1 MIQRGQ
7 LHQSPHSLHRVLCQQ
22 YSNYTCILSNA
33 PAIFCRY
40 IIVRKY
46 EPLFINRTVAASCQ
60 NFRVLPSCSHAL
72 FQRGQLRTATLA
84 SAFVSSS
91 YASNTLTTHAYSVM
105 LPLYF
110 VDTLLCVNMN
120 RFLLIALLVPAVKMS
135 AFYSHALQSRVLHR
149 GYALIQR
156 GQLHQSPHSLHRVLC
171 QQYSNYT
178 CILSNAPAIFCRY
191 IIVRKYEPLFINRTV
206 GASCQNFRVLHSA
219 YALIQ
224 YADNA
229 YCYTSLRIRFIVLCQ
244 QYSDYTC
251 ILSNA
256 PAIFCAYIIVRK

>member
-7 LHQSPHSLHRVLCQQ
+7 LHQSS
-22 YSNYTCILSNA
+22 
-33 PAIFCRY
+33 
-40 IIVRKY
+40 
-46 EPLFINRTVAASCQ
+46 
-60 NFRVLPSCSHAL
+60 
-72 FQRGQLRTATLA
+72 
-84 SAFVSSS
+84 
-91 YASNTLTTHAYSVM
+91 
-105 LPLYF
+105 
-110 VDTLLCVNMN
+110 
-120 RFLLIALLVPAVKMS
+120 
-135 AFYSHALQSRVLHR
+135 
-149 GYALIQR
+149 
-156 GQLHQSPHSLHRVLC
+156 HSLHRVLC

-256 PAIFCAYIIVRK
+256 PAIFCRYIIVRKYEPLFINRTVAASCQNFRVLHRGSALIQRGQLHQSPHSLHRVLCQQYSNYTCIISNAPAIFCRYIIVRKYEPLFINRTVGASCQNFRVLQSRVVSAS

>member
-1 MIQRGQ
+1 MNR
-7 LHQSPHSLHRVLCQQ
+7 
-22 YSNYTCILSNA
+22 
-33 PAIFCRY
+33 F
-40 IIVRKY
+40 
-46 EPLFINRTVAASCQ
+46 FINRTMGVSCQ
-60 NFRVLPSCSHAL
+60 NFRVLHRAYAL
-72 FQRGQLRTATLA
+72 IQRGQLRTATLA

-110 VDTLLCVNMN
+110 VHTLLCVNMN
-120 RFLLIALLVPAVKMS
+120 RF
-135 AFYSHALQSRVLHR
+135 
-149 GYALIQR
+149 
-156 GQLHQSPHSLHRVLC
+156 
-171 QQYSNYT
+171 
-178 CILSNAPAIFCRY
+178 
-191 IIVRKYEPLFINRTV
+191 FINRTIGV
-206 GASCQNFRVLHSA
+206 SCQNFRVLHSA

-256 PAIFCAYIIVRK
+256 PAIFCAYIIVRKYEPFFY

>member
-1 MIQRGQ
+1 M
-7 LHQSPHSLHRVLCQQ
+7 QSRVVSTRTTAYGYTSLRIRFIVLCQQ
-22 YSNYTCILSNA
+22 YYNYTCILSNA

-46 EPLFINRTVAASCQ
+46 EPLFINRTVGASCQ

-84 SAFVSSS
+84 SAFASSF

-110 VDTLLCVNMN
+110 VHTLLCVNMN
-120 RFLLIALLVPAVKMS
+120 RFFINRTIGAS
-135 AFYSHALQSRVLHR
+135 CQNFRVLHR
-149 GYALIQR
+149 AYALIQR

-191 IIVRKYEPLFINRTV
+191 IIVRKYEPILLIALLV
-206 GASCQNFRVLHSA
+206 PAVKISA
-219 YALIQ
+219 FYHRAVTRCFN
-224 YADNA
+224 ADN
-229 YCYTSLRIRFIVLCQ
+229 C
-244 QYSDYTC
+244 
-251 ILSNA
+251 
-256 PAIFCAYIIVRK
+256 VRLH

>member
-1 MIQRGQ
+1 
-7 LHQSPHSLHRVLCQQ
+7 
-22 YSNYTCILSNA
+22 
-33 PAIFCRY
+33 
-40 IIVRKY
+40 
-46 EPLFINRTVAASCQ
+46 
-60 NFRVLPSCSHAL
+60 
-72 FQRGQLRTATLA
+72 
-84 SAFVSSS
+84 
-91 YASNTLTTHAYSVM
+91 
-105 LPLYF
+105 
-110 VDTLLCVNMN
+110 MN
-120 RFLLIALLVPAVKMS
+120 RFLLIALLLPAVKIS
-135 AFYSHALQSRVLHR
+135 AFYHR
-149 GYALIQR
+149 AVTRCFNADNAYCYT
-156 GQLHQSPHSLHRVLC
+156 SLRIRFIVLC

-256 PAIFCAYIIVRK
+256 PAIFCRYIIVRKYEPLFINRTVGASCQNFRVLQSRVVSAS